1 MATIT
6 GLTAQRMLDIE
17 SASVVDGE
25 VVSGSLILATHGG
38 ASINAGSVIGP
49 VGPVGPVG
57 PMGSIP
63 GEVKLWPGGAL
74 PDLSQYGKWVWA
86 DGAVYVAATYP
97 KAAANIAAQWRT
109 FSGASDPGAT
119 NFRVP
124 DMRGLVPAGL
134 DAMPGGSR
142 ANRMTRAV
150 AITLA
155 GRAGEETHIVTVAE
169 TPAHGH
175 TITDPGHA
183 HSINDPKHAHSVS
196 DPTHAHSISDPT
208 HTHTGIQGGGSTT
221 GGGGPQGVPDSTPM
235 TPNSSATGIAI
246 YAALTGIAIYAA
258 ATGIGIYSA
267 YAGINGTN
275 NAGGGG
281 AHENVQPTVFVPY
294 IVCLNG

>member
-17 SASVVDGE
+17 AASVVDGE

-38 ASINAGSVIGP
+38 VNIDAGSVIGP
-49 VGPVGPVG
+49 VGPAGPVG

-97 KAAANIAAQWRT
+97 KAAANIASQWRT
-109 FSGASDPGAT
+109 FSGASDPGAA

-155 GRAGEETHIVTVAE
+155 GRAGEETHAQ
-169 TPAHGH
+169 
-175 TITDPGHA
+175 
-183 HSINDPKHAHSVS
+183 SVS

-235 TPNSSATGIAI
+235 TPNPAATGIAI